1 MRNYKCSTV
10 TTQQHT
16 VQMQNDNI
24 LCLCMWL
31 HFKEF
36 EKRELLFFN
45 DLKMI
50 LAAFCRKV
58 INNYLYHRCLTC
70 SILGITEKSQILR
83 KGFKTHLH
91 GRVMIFRF
99 AL

>member
-36 EKRELLFFN
+36 ERRELLFFN

-58 INNYLYHRCLTC
+58 INNYLYHHCLTFQ
-70 SILGITEKSQILR
+70 SLELTEKSQILR